1 MFVIRQLKE
10 IRQFVIYFRKMIS
23 NNRRCFFVINS
34 FLNFE
39 QFENGKQNK
48 SEQEKNFHTNKS
60 PKQNGSSHWLEPKKI
75 FNEKREQEIQQSQP
89 DEENH
94 SPNQF
99 VCVKLLDEKFQLL
112 IYEF

>member
-1 MFVIRQLKE
+1 
-10 IRQFVIYFRKMIS
+10 MIS

-34 FLNFE
+34 FLKFE

-60 PKQNGSSHWLEPKKI
+60 PKQNGSSRWLEPKKI
-75 FNEKREQEIQQSQP
+75 FHKKCEQEIQQSQT

-99 VCVKLLDEKFQLL
+99 IGVKLPDEKFQLL
-112 IYEF
+112 INEF

>member
-1 MFVIRQLKE
+1 LK
-10 IRQFVIYFRKMIS
+10 
-23 NNRRCFFVINS
+23 
-34 FLNFE
+34 FE
-39 QFENGKQNK
+39 QFEYWKQNK
-48 SEQEKNFHTNKS
+48 SEEEKNLHDNKS

-75 FNEKREQEIQQSQP
+75 FHKKRKQEIQQSQT

-99 VCVKLLDEKFQLL
+99 VCVKLLNEKFQLL